1 MHRKI
6 TRRARAGKCG
16 FLGARGFSF
25 SAAQVERPAK
35 AR

>member
-6 TRRARAGKCG
+6 TRRARAGKWG
-16 FLGARGFSF
+16 FFGTSGLFF
-25 SAAQVERPAK
+25 SAAQVESPAK